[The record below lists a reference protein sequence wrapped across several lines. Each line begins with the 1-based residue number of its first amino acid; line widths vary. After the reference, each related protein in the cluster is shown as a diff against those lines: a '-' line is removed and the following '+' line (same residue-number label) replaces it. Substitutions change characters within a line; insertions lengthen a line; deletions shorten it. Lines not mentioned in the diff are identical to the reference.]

1 MAAASTPGPMRFG
14 VATASFQV
22 EGATTADGRGRS
34 IWDVFCEQPGTIA
47 DGSDGSLACGSYDR
61 LDDDLELVA
70 ILGVDSYRF
79 SIAWPRIQP
88 NGRGAPNPAGLAYYD
103 RMVDGLLARGVQP
116 LPTLYHWDLPQALQD
131 AGGWPARD
139 TALRLADYAAVVAA
153 RLGDRVT
160 TWATLNEPWC
170 SAFLGH
176 AAGVHAPGVRDGAAA
191 FAAAHHLLLGHGL
204 AAQAVRAAA
213 PGADVGIVLNPAPV
227 RSEPGADPLAVAVV
241 EAVQN
246 GLWLDAL
253 VDGTYPEVLPVLAD
267 PALVRDGDLALVRGS
282 AAWLGVNYY
291 TPLRVGPYAGDT
303 GGAGQDTDA
312 FPGAPDFS
320 FVPRTPVTAMGWE
333 VDATGMTDL
342 LLTIAGRAP
351 GLPLRV
357 TENGAAYDD
366 GVRDDDGAVV
376 DDDRI
381 GYLRGHLA
389 AVEQAR
395 ADGAPVVEYIAWT
408 LLDNFEWALGYS
420 KKFGI
425 VEVEPGTLRRIPKA
439 SFRWYAEHVRAQR
452 AARPQTSTSV
462 ASPSTSTAPPA
473 AASG

>member
-1 MAAASTPGPMRFG
+1 MTSTCPAPLRFG

-34 IWDVFCEQPGTIA
+34 IWDAFCELPGTIA
-47 DGSDGSLACGSYDR
+47 DGSDGSVACGSYDR
-61 LDDDLELVA
+61 LEDDLALVA
-70 ILGVDSYRF
+70 ELGVDSYRF
-79 SIAWPRIQP
+79 SIAWPRVQP
-88 NGRGAPNPAGLAYYD
+88 GGRGVLNPAGLAYYD

-116 LPTLYHWDLPQALQD
+116 LPTLYHWDLPQELQD

-139 TALRLADYAAVVAA
+139 TALRLADYAAAVAA

-176 AAGVHAPGVRDGAAA
+176 AAGVHAPGGRDGPSA
-191 FAAAHHLLLGHGL
+191 FAAAHHLLLGHAL

-227 RSEPGADPLAVAVV
+227 RPERGADPLAVAVV

-246 GLWLDAL
+246 GLWVDAL
-253 VDGTYPEVLPVLAD
+253 VDGRYPEVLPALAD
-267 PALVRDGDLALVRGS
+267 PALVQDGDLALVRGS

-291 TPLRVGPYAGDT
+291 TPLRVGPWAGDT

-312 FPGAPDFS
+312 FPGAPAFS
-320 FVPRTPVTAMGWE
+320 FVPRSPVTAMGWE

-342 LLTIAGRAP
+342 LLAIAARAP

-366 GVRDDDGAVV
+366 HVRDDGGAVV
-376 DDDRI
+376 DDDRTD
-381 GYLRGHLA
+381 YLRNHLA
-389 AVEQAR
+389 AVELAR
-395 ADGAPVVEYIAWT
+395 TGGAPVVEYVAWT

-420 KKFGI
+420 KRFGI

-452 AARPQTSTSV
+452 ASRS
-462 ASPSTSTAPPA
+462 
-473 AASG
+473 